1 MSRSTPSLL
10 RTDRRGAAA
19 AELALILPL
28 LLIILCSSLELGN
41 YFMNEHTLVKAVRDG
56 SRYAARQAFSNYTGC
71 SGSPGG
77 TVVADTKNVVMNGY
91 LSGGTSITPNIQAA
105 DIDVTMSCKSTA
117 GGQTMSGIYAG
128 RDVNADAQ
136 TDAQIVRVTAS
147 VNYRPVL
154 AAFGFRGVGFK
165 LNAESEAAVAGM

>member
-1 MSRSTPSLL
+1 MMRSP
-10 RTDRRGAAA
+10 RHVQTDDRGAAA

-28 LLIILCSSLELGN
+28 LLIILCGSLELGN

-71 SGSPGG
+71 TGSPGG
-77 TVVADTKNVVMNGY
+77 TVVADTKNIVMNGY
-91 LSGGTSITPNIQAA
+91 LSGGTIVTPNIQTA
-105 DIDVTMSCKSTA
+105 DVDVTMSCKTTA

-128 RDVNADAQ
+128 RDVDADTQ
-136 TDAQIVRVTAS
+136 TDAQIVRVTAT
-147 VNYRPVL
+147 VNYRPVI
-154 AAFGFRGVGFK
+154 AAFGFSGVGFK